1 MLDTVF
7 LAAQGVQFAGMIALF
22 AHLWLGRRR
31 AILVAR
37 AAVAALACIYLFWFL
52 PNAAEIPRD
61 MGYSLAAIAK
71 SFETRELLLAGWIH
85 YLALDLFLA
94 SWEAEH
100 AERAG
105 IGYAP
110 LAFAMFL
117 TMMVAPLGYLVYL
130 ATVAFARRAETA
142 GSGLVSGPRR

>member
-1 MLDTVF
+1 MLEIVF
-7 LAAQGVQFAGMIALF
+7 LAAQGVQFVGVLALF
-22 AHLWLGRRR
+22 AYPRLGRRR
-31 AILVAR
+31 AILIAR
-37 AAVAALACIYLFWFL
+37 AAVAVLAAIYLFWFL

-94 SWEAEH
+94 SWEAER

-105 IGYAP
+105 ISYVP
-110 LAFAMFL
+110 LALSMFL
-117 TMMVAPLGYLVYL
+117 TVMVAPLGYLVYL
-130 ATVAFARRAETA
+130 ATLALARRRV
-142 GSGLVSGPRR
+142 G